1 MGGDAA
7 LARPRPRGSR
17 SGDVTWARI
26 VRGGLARIER
36 GRIPSRWARTARAG
50 VDGVALGSHCASRPR
65 VRTGSGP
72 GIPLSGPA
80 IYASRSRSR
89 PAWARPA
96 PARGRSGSRRGPG
109 PGPRPIPPRPGS
121 RDRRATREI
130 MPLADVLAGR
140 PAIST
145 PALAGRVMI
154 PRPGRSPLDRPC
166 AHMRLSDDPATRA
179 EPPPR
184 RGGADE
190 ERGGDRFAA
199 PVRET
204 DADERTGAGP
214 RTRTGTATS
223 RTAAPRPEPPARG
236 PRARRRGGRQ
246 LRLGQ
251 PGRGP
256 RARRRASPGRTA
268 MHRGDV
274 GPSTAPSRSSATP
287 LHPSLYEEKGRSGG
301 VRGVAERKRRS
312 RG

>member
-36 GRIPSRWARTARAG
+36 GRIPSRWARTARGG
-50 VDGVALGSHCASRPR
+50 VDGVAPGSHCASRPR

-121 RDRRATREI
+121 RDRRAPREI

-145 PALAGRVMI
+145 PALAGRVII

-166 AHMRLSDDPATRA
+166 AHMRLSDDPATQA
-179 EPPPR
+179 EPLPR
-184 RGGADE
+184 RGGANE
-190 ERGGDRFAA
+190 ERDGDRFAA

-204 DADERTGAGP
+204 DADERTSAG
-214 RTRTGTATS
+214 TRI
-223 RTAAPRPEPPARG
+223 PA
-236 PRARRRGGRQ
+236 RARRRGRPRHHVRNHRPEDPHGRGDEVGRQ
-246 LRLGQ
+246 LRLGR

-256 RARRRASPGRTA
+256 RARRRASPRRTA

-274 GPSTAPSRSSATP
+274 GPSTAPPRSSATP
-287 LHPSLYEEKGRSGG
+287 LSLCYAPSPFT
-301 VRGVAERKRRS
+301 VRGKGA
-312 RG
+312 

>member
-1 MGGDAA
+1 M
-7 LARPRPRGSR
+7 
-17 SGDVTWARI
+17 
-26 VRGGLARIER
+26 
-36 GRIPSRWARTARAG
+36 
-50 VDGVALGSHCASRPR
+50 DGVALGSHCASRPR

-121 RDRRATREI
+121 RDRRAPREI

-145 PALAGRVMI
+145 PALAGRVII
-154 PRPGRSPLDRPC
+154 PRPGWSPQAQTYRPGGADPDDPATRAEPTLDRPC
-166 AHMRLSDDPATRA
+166 AHTRLSDDPATRA

-184 RGGADE
+184 RGGANE
-190 ERGGDRFAA
+190 ERDGDRFAA

-287 LHPSLYEEKGRSGG
+287 LSLCYAPSPFT
-301 VRGVAERKRRS
+301 VRGKGA
-312 RG
+312 

>member
-36 GRIPSRWARTARAG
+36 GRIPSRWARAVRGG
-50 VDGVALGSHCASRPR
+50 VDGVALGSHCASRSR

-154 PRPGRSPLDRPC
+154 PRPGRSPRPG
-166 AHMRLSDDPATRA
+166 AAVRTRSATGTGS
-179 EPPPR
+179 PPPS
-184 RGGADE
+184 
-190 ERGGDRFAA
+190 
-199 PVRET
+199 VR
-204 DADERTGAGP
+204 P
-214 RTRTGTATS
+214 TRTS
-223 RTAAPRPEPPARG
+223 APAPARG
-236 PRARRRGGRQ
+236 LARARRRGGRQ

-287 LHPSLYEEKGRSGG
+287 FHPSLYEEKGRSGG
-301 VRGVAERKRRS
+301 AGGVAERKRRS

>member
-1 MGGDAA
+1 MSWMADSFAQPVPPP
-7 LARPRPRGSR
+7 ARPPRPRGSR
-17 SGDVTWARI
+17 FGDVTWARI
-26 VRGGLARIER
+26 APGGLARIER

-50 VDGVALGSHCASRPR
+50 VDGVALGSHCASWPR

-80 IYASRSRSR
+80 IYTSRSRSR

-166 AHMRLSDDPATRA
+166 THMRLSDDPATRA

-184 RGGADE
+184 RGGANE
-190 ERGGDRFAA
+190 ERDGDRFAA

-236 PRARRRGGRQ
+236 PRARRR
-246 LRLGQ
+246 
-251 PGRGP
+251 
-256 RARRRASPGRTA
+256 ASPGRTA

-287 LHPSLYEEKGRSGG
+287 LSLCYAPSPFT
-301 VRGVAERKRRS
+301 VRGKGA
-312 RG
+312 